1 MKIYVLD
8 VTPLARREE
17 EALSRLGEARRE
29 KALRLRGEP
38 RLRSL
43 GAGLLLERFVGAGP
57 FEIGFAGKPA
67 LPGGPGFNLAHS
79 GRLAVL
85 AVSDRPVGVD
95 TEIVAPLRESL
106 LPRVLTGAEREWMAP
121 DPERRFAFLWT
132 RKEAALKWSGHGIT
146 RPMREVSVL
155 PGETPSLAGEVCALH
170 TEFYGEYAISAA
182 RAGDAAFVL
191 RRVDAAELLEGR

>member
-1 MKIYVLD
+1 MEIYVLD
-8 VTPLARREE
+8 VTSLARREE
-17 EALSRLGEARRE
+17 EALSRLGGPRRE
-29 KALRLRGEP
+29 KALRLREEP

-57 FEIGFAGKPA
+57 FETGFAGKPS
-67 LPGGPGFNLAHS
+67 LPGGPCFNLAHS

-85 AVSDRPVGVD
+85 AVSDLPVGVD
-95 TEIVAPLRESL
+95 VEKIAPLRASL
-106 LPRVLTGAEREWMAP
+106 PPRVLTETERAWMAP

-146 RPMREVSVL
+146 LPMRDLSVL
-155 PGETPSLAGEVCALH
+155 PGDAPEVGGAVCALH
-170 TEFYGEYAISAA
+170 TEYFEEYAISAA

-191 RRVDAAELLEGR
+191 HAVDPAELLEGE